1 MNIMSLNR
9 AIGKELNFMFF
20 TFPGFTNVI
29 SSSETDNF
37 LSSCA
42 AHTDLKG
49 KELGE
54 AFKRMNQVDAA
65 AIVGRWLFSVDQD
78 LAMRITRSECGLS
91 ERRTSLSSR
100 RYRSTEASEHHDSC
114 AFEGSSPPG
123 SQPSTSG
130 LRGPCPCPRHRS
142 DSSDH
147 FGYFDFPRVAGA
159 GSDGDSVNVSCRHM
173 QRRICH
179 ESKLANTS
187 MPLEALSCEEYQR
200 SLSDQLVLQPRS
212 WRLFDPCQGCQHCAS
227 ILPQQETRG
236 PKSCNSEKESP
247 ASATDADDDSVSVSV
262 QVSSAADDESSKDLS
277 LSTAE
282 TGEPHEK
289 ASFPFRSELTEL
301 SSRLS
306 LSWRPVARELGFGT
320 TELCQFEETSLLRV
334 QASRMLEDWLSKSR
348 CRLGCKNCEE
358 SILEALGEAF
368 ENAHRA
374 DLKDFVEHSR
384 KK

>member
-1 MNIMSLNR
+1 
-9 AIGKELNFMFF
+9 MFF

-42 AHTDLKG
+42 AHTDLRG

-54 AFKRMNQVDAA
+54 AFERMNQVDAA

-123 SQPSTSG
+123 SQPSTSLPSEHSCQTG
-130 LRGPCPCPRHRS
+130 L
-142 DSSDH
+142 
-147 FGYFDFPRVAGA
+147 A
-159 GSDGDSVNVSCRHM
+159 SC
-173 QRRICH
+173 C
-179 ESKLANTS
+179 

-212 WRLFDPCQGCQHCAS
+212 RRLFDPCQGCQHCAS

-236 PKSCNSEKESP
+236 PKSCNSEKELP
-247 ASATDADDDSVSVSV
+247 ASATDADDDSVSVSVQVSSAAHDESVSV

-368 ENAHRA
+368 ENAHRE
-374 DLKDFVEHSR
+374 DLKDFLEHSR